1 MSKISKEEVIKIAAL
16 SCIAIEEHKLDA
28 LVEQLESVLS
38 YAERVTQIAA
48 DADEQLTKN
57 INVFRDDVVISF
69 DSQQVMK
76 EAPES
81 DENYFVVPK
90 IVDGSR

>member
-16 SCIAIEEHKLDA
+16 SCIAIEENKLDA

-48 DADEQLTKN
+48 DADEQLTKKIN
-57 INVFRDDVVISF
+57 IFRDDVVISF